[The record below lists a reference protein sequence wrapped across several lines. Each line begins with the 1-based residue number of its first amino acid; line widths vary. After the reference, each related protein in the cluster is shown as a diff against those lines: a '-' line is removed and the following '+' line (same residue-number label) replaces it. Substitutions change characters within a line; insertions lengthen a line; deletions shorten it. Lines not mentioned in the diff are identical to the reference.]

1 MAGDPISR
9 ADEIAAPFVGEA
21 WYRAAFGDGPISA
34 RWSDLWWRWVG
45 ENFAISPVPF
55 LERLDLP
62 VLWFL
67 AEDDENVPL
76 VPSWIALRA
85 AFAASPG
92 EDETLVVIPDANH
105 AFLVE
110 EPDGGLHY
118 ARGFFERKR
127 AWLAE
132 RGMSREGCFES
143 PGRPGPG

>member
-1 MAGDPISR
+1 
-9 ADEIAAPFVGEA
+9 
-21 WYRAAFGDGPISA
+21 
-34 RWSDLWWRWVG
+34 
-45 ENFAISPVPF
+45 
-55 LERLDLP
+55 